1 MNKLHRILFLCG
13 TLFAAAACSETEVD
27 ETADLSLDRTTLSA
41 NKRGLTYEGGEV
53 RFEVESNVYW
63 VIEVD
68 ESVDWLTLS
77 PRAAYGSQTVTVSV
91 DPNEGDSRR
100 IVLHFDS
107 YDGVTAEIEIVQAS
121 ASELIRYAVTGFGDG
136 KVAEPV
142 AIAEY
147 DAMDWT
153 GVGVASTLAS
163 GTECR
168 VAVPPVESSY
178 EGASGGNAVQFGKAE
193 ELPAAFVAG
202 PIDQKGDSY
211 FVCRFGVWN
220 PAGAVEKESLKLQIS
235 NDGEEFVDLSYECEP
250 ATTWTEAVAKF
261 YIPEPDVMYL
271 RIVAPEGYWIDDLHV
286 QEGNEGE
293 GQEVVYSVGGDD
305 GREFGYVYFQDDFS
319 WVTEDYKGTDYIA
332 GWPSNTAETYWNGV
346 TAATHGQT
354 AYDALIASGWTT
366 DDNKLKERVYLR
378 IGYLKMGRAANVAGC
393 GGGVVSPALP
403 IKKNCAATVKVSFD
417 CCACFSTGG
426 TWDPTTTMQVRLIGD
441 GTINDDVATEKIF
454 QMSTS
459 SAVEAIWKSGLPDKN
474 PWERK
479 EFIVRG
485 ATASTQ
491 IVFESVAETTAN
503 RWFFDNVKVEK
514 VKSDA
519 QIDPELVPLA
529 VPVPEADEAAA
540 TETSLKFRWEV
551 VEHAAAYEYVYVC
564 TYCGEEVASRS
575 GTTTDPF
582 VEFTELERGTACRVR
597 VRALPAEGD
606 TNYCESEWSEYASAE
621 TKRPDA
627 GVADS
632 HPEGYEFFRDDL
644 SWVTYALF
652 GQADFVGTYPGNP
665 AGVSFANARK
675 LSAAAAEA
683 LDASG
688 WTEVAKAYLYEGCIK
703 LGTASAVG
711 SVSSPAMSQIDAGA
725 TANAMVTLGAT
736 AFLGT
741 NDLYDDDLVSLSIE
755 GGGSFFDGATSRE
768 FRLGSWNDWVRHS
781 FPVRGI
787 TSETKFVFASRTAS
801 KGRVFLNF
809 FNVVKLADDYDPAAG
824 TQPLETPQNPAVA
837 AATAY
842 GADLSWPAVAGATD
856 YDYAVVRPDGRIVA
870 EGKTWEPRVHLG
882 GLAGKTVGGHGY
894 YNVRIRANYCN
905 YDASKNETAPVPS
918 SEWAP
923 SVQLALAASSA
934 EVYFE
939 DDFSWISPDSGS
951 ALLKTNT
958 DWINTYCTTDTMVRL
973 DILLNEGSVTL
984 NGWGYDATNK
994 SVYTRPGYIHINSS
1008 KALGTLISPAFSA
1021 IDDTRDVVVSF
1032 DATYF
1037 YQYFSKT
1044 AETGRNLT
1052 VTLRGSGRIEGATD
1066 GVLTLTLARGNAW
1079 EGFSFRIAGAD
1090 ATTQLLF
1097 TPASAAKN
1105 RVQFDNFRVEAA
1117 Q

>member
-1 MNKLHRILFLCG
+1 MNKLYRILFLCG

-100 IVLHFDS
+100 TVLHFDS

-211 FVCRFGVWN
+211 FVCCFGVWN

-627 GVADS
+627 GVVDS

-711 SVSSPAMSQIDAGA
+711 SVSSPAMSQIDAGT

-741 NDLYDDDLVSLSIE
+741 NDFYDDDLVSLSIE
-755 GGGSFFDGATSRE
+755 GGGSFFDGTTSRE

-787 TSETKFVFASRTAS
+787 TSETKFVFGLRGRPELAGGDGGDRLRLCRGTSRRADC
-801 KGRVFLNF
+801 GRGQDVGTPRSSRRTCRQDGRRTRLLQCPYPCQLLQLRCFEER
-809 FNVVKLADDYDPAAG
+809 DCAG
-824 TQPLETPQNPAVA
+824 TLFGVGSVGAARIGGFVGRSLFRRRFLLDLARQRQCVVEDQYRLDQHLLHDRYDGPARYFAQRRICHAQRVGVRCDEQKRLYPSGLYPYQFVEGVGNTHFTRVQCDRRHARRGGLVRCDLLLSVLFEDGRNRPQPDRDVKRQRPDRGCDRRRADPDARPRKCVGGFLVPHCGCRCYHAVA
-837 AATAY
+837 
-842 GADLSWPAVAGATD
+842 L
-856 YDYAVVRPDGRIVA
+856 YARFGR
-870 EGKTWEPRVHLG
+870 EEPR
-882 GLAGKTVGGHGY
+882 A
-894 YNVRIRANYCN
+894 VR
-905 YDASKNETAPVPS
+905 
-918 SEWAP
+918 
-923 SVQLALAASSA
+923 
-934 EVYFE
+934 
-939 DDFSWISPDSGS
+939 
-951 ALLKTNT
+951 
-958 DWINTYCTTDTMVRL
+958 
-973 DILLNEGSVTL
+973 
-984 NGWGYDATNK
+984 
-994 SVYTRPGYIHINSS
+994 
-1008 KALGTLISPAFSA
+1008 
-1021 IDDTRDVVVSF
+1021 
-1032 DATYF
+1032 
-1037 YQYFSKT
+1037 
-1044 AETGRNLT
+1044 
-1052 VTLRGSGRIEGATD
+1052 
-1066 GVLTLTLARGNAW
+1066 
-1079 EGFSFRIAGAD
+1079 
-1090 ATTQLLF
+1090 
-1097 TPASAAKN
+1097 
-1105 RVQFDNFRVEAA
+1105 
-1117 Q
+1117 